1 MSDLAIRCEQLSKHY
16 QIGASKDSYLTLRDQ
31 LVGGLKGLFRARQ
44 SQDQDQQ
51 QVWALKDVSLDVRQG
66 EVLGII
72 GRNGAGKS
80 TLLKLLS
87 RITEPSRGYAA
98 VYGRVASLLEVG
110 TGFHGELSGRENI
123 YLNGSVLGM
132 TRAEI
137 SRKFDEIVAFSS
149 VEKFIDTPIKRYS
162 SGMKVRLAFSVAAHL
177 EPEILIVDE
186 VLAVGDLNFQQKCL
200 GKMEEVA
207 HTGRTVLFVSH
218 NMGAMKNLCKTG
230 LWLKNGEVAA
240 SGDISS
246 VAGAYVKSLDE
257 NRVQPLDAAHREG
270 TGEARITSATLLDET
285 GQPATMHMMGSTI
298 IIEYEIE
305 FYQQLPYLHCVLEIR
320 RKDIDLNV
328 IQMRN
333 NDFGLEISSS
343 GPCKKKFRVKI
354 TNIQLYPGTY
364 DISLCLRVHLSI
376 AVDRLDRLFTIQIIQ
391 GERTSRDLSHSDH
404 NNAILLPDAQ
414 WEKVS

>member
-16 QIGASKDSYLTLRDQ
+16 KIGTSKDSYLTLRDQ
-31 LVGGLKGLFRARQ
+31 LVGSFKGLLRARQ
-44 SQDQDQQ
+44 SQDQEQQ
-51 QVWALKDVSLDVRQG
+51 QVWALKDVSFNVRQG

-98 VYGRVASLLEVG
+98 IYGRVASLLEVG

-149 VEKFIDTPIKRYS
+149 VEKFIDIPIKRYS

-230 LWLKNGEVAA
+230 VWLKNGEIAA

-257 NRVQPLDAAHREG
+257 NRVRPLDAAQRAG

-305 FYQQLPYLHCVLEIR
+305 FYQHLPYLHCVFEIR
-320 RKDIDLNV
+320 RKDIDLNI
-328 IQMRN
+328 IQIRN
-333 NDFGLEISSS
+333 NDFGLEISST
-343 GPCKKKFRVKI
+343 GPCKKKFRIKI
-354 TNIQLYPGTY
+354 PNIQLYPGAY
-364 DISLCLRVHLSI
+364 DASLCLRIHLSV
-376 AVDRLDRLFTIQIIQ
+376 AVDKIDNLFTIQVIQ
-391 GERTSRDLSHSDH
+391 GERTSRDLSHSAH

-414 WEKVS
+414 WVKVS

>member
-1 MSDLAIRCEQLSKHY
+1 MSDLVIRCEQLSKHY
-16 QIGASKDSYLTLRDQ
+16 KIGASKESYLTLRDQ
-31 LVGGLKGLFRARQ
+31 LVGGFKGLFRARR
-44 SQDQDQQ
+44 SQDQEQP
-51 QVWALKDVSLDVRQG
+51 QVWALKDVSLDVKQG
-66 EVLGII
+66 EILGII

-98 VYGRVASLLEVG
+98 IYGRVASLLEVG

-162 SGMKVRLAFSVAAHL
+162 SGMNVRLAFSVAAHL

-230 LWLKNGEVAA
+230 LWLKNGEIAA
-240 SGDISS
+240 SGDIAS

-257 NRVQPLDAAHREG
+257 NRVQPLDAAQREG
-270 TGEARITSATLLDET
+270 TGEARITSASLLDEN

-298 IIEYEIE
+298 IIEHEIE
-305 FYQQLPYLHCVLEIR
+305 FYQHLPYLHCVLEIR

-328 IQMRN
+328 IQIRN
-333 NDFGLEISSS
+333 NDFGLEISSTEA
-343 GPCKKKFRVKI
+343 CKKKFIIKI
-354 TNIQLYPGTY
+354 PNIQLYPGIY
-364 DISLCLRVHLSI
+364 DISLCLRIHMSV
-376 AVDRLDRLFTIQIIQ
+376 AVDRIDNVFTMQIIQ
-391 GERTSRDLSHSDH
+391 GERTTRDLSHSLH